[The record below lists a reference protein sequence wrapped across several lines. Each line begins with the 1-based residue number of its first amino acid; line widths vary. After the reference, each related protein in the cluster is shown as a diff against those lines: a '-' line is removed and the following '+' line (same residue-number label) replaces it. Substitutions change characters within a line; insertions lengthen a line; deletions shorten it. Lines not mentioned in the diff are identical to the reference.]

1 MKFGHDMH
9 RVVRVSDAEWAPYF
23 MQYKLLKKCIKQIRA
38 EPSSPP
44 VPPRAADEEAGEKA
58 TMAKSAPEVAF
69 FRALRFELQ
78 KSAQFFR
85 QAELVLEVRRERV
98 REALRQLQ
106 DEDRLGLLEDAPD
119 RALRACV
126 TYYRDLLLLENYA
139 IMNYC
144 GFSKILKKHDKQT
157 GFTTRTQFM
166 RVCVAPQPFTRYPRL
181 MEMIREAEDLYRDIA
196 AASDRIRGTRSVD
209 PPPLS
214 PSSSSQQLSTLGGV
228 GAAET
233 DALDAILNLRE
244 AASRI
249 REGEE
254 DPDAAAAAAAPPA
267 AAPRPAFAGPAA
279 DGRRARRRSARARTD
294 LRPPLCSTTSPA
306 PLSVTQLRHPTRGCH
321 CFFAR
326 AGLLG
331 VARGSGGPASG
342 PTRVCYICHTGAKR
356 PRAGQKPA
364 FYRRGH
370 PFFRDTPRCADA
382 TGRAREGTRER
393 PRDAPA
399 PRR

>member
-228 GAAET
+228 GAA
-233 DALDAILNLRE
+233 
-244 AASRI
+244 
-249 REGEE
+249 
-254 DPDAAAAAAAPPA
+254 AP
-267 AAPRPAFAGPAA
+267 
-279 DGRRARRRSARARTD
+279 
-294 LRPPLCSTTSPA
+294 
-306 PLSVTQLRHPTRGCH
+306 
-321 CFFAR
+321 
-326 AGLLG
+326 
-331 VARGSGGPASG
+331 
-342 PTRVCYICHTGAKR
+342 
-356 PRAGQKPA
+356 
-364 FYRRGH
+364 
-370 PFFRDTPRCADA
+370 
-382 TGRAREGTRER
+382 
-393 PRDAPA
+393 
-399 PRR
+399 

>member
-267 AAPRPAFAGPAA
+267 AAPCPAVAGPAA
-279 DGRRARRRSARARTD
+279 DLERLHKTTSPPPKRART
-294 LRPPLCSTTSPA
+294 
-306 PLSVTQLRHPTRGCH
+306 
-321 CFFAR
+321 
-326 AGLLG
+326 
-331 VARGSGGPASG
+331 
-342 PTRVCYICHTGAKR
+342 
-356 PRAGQKPA
+356 
-364 FYRRGH
+364 
-370 PFFRDTPRCADA
+370 
-382 TGRAREGTRER
+382 
-393 PRDAPA
+393 
-399 PRR
+399 

>member
-1 MKFGHDMH
+1 M
-9 RVVRVSDAEWAPYF
+9 
-23 MQYKLLKKCIKQIRA
+23 
-38 EPSSPP
+38 
-44 VPPRAADEEAGEKA
+44 
-58 TMAKSAPEVAF
+58 
-69 FRALRFELQ
+69 
-78 KSAQFFR
+78 
-85 QAELVLEVRRERV
+85 
-98 REALRQLQ
+98 
-106 DEDRLGLLEDAPD
+106 
-119 RALRACV
+119 

-244 AASRI
+244 AAPRI

-267 AAPRPAFAGPAA
+267 AAPCPAFAGPAA
-279 DGRRARRRSARARTD
+279 DPRAAHKTTSPPPKRARTRPT
-294 LRPPLCSTTSPA
+294 RPPLCYA
-306 PLSVTQLRHPTRGCH
+306 RRRRGCP
-321 CFFAR
+321 C
-326 AGLLG
+326 
-331 VARGSGGPASG
+331 
-342 PTRVCYICHTGAKR
+342 
-356 PRAGQKPA
+356 
-364 FYRRGH
+364 
-370 PFFRDTPRCADA
+370 PFFRHPAA
-382 TGRAREGTRER
+382 SPNARVPLFLCESR
-393 PRDAPA
+393 A
-399 PRR
+399 PREAAPVAVLAIRCG

>member
-23 MQYKLLKKCIKQIRA
+23 MQYKLLKKCIKQIKA
-38 EPSSPP
+38 DPSSPP
-44 VPPRAADEEAGEKA
+44 VAECCERGDCEKA

-119 RALRACV
+119 RALQACV

-254 DPDAAAAAAAPPA
+254 DPDAAAAAAAPAA
-267 AAPRPAFAGPAA
+267 AAPCPAFAGPAA
-279 DGRRARRRSARARTD
+279 DLERLHKTTSPPPKRART
-294 LRPPLCSTTSPA
+294 
-306 PLSVTQLRHPTRGCH
+306 
-321 CFFAR
+321 
-326 AGLLG
+326 
-331 VARGSGGPASG
+331 
-342 PTRVCYICHTGAKR
+342 
-356 PRAGQKPA
+356 
-364 FYRRGH
+364 
-370 PFFRDTPRCADA
+370 
-382 TGRAREGTRER
+382 
-393 PRDAPA
+393 
-399 PRR
+399 